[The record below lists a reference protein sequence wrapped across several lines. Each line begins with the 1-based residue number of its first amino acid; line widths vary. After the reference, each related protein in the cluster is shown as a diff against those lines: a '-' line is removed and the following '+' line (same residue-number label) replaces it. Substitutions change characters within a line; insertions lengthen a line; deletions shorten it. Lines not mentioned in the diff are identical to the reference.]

1 MKPTRFVL
9 SAIFLVFSA
18 LAPPT
23 SADEP
28 VRDTDGNVLQ
38 RGVDYYILPAVTDIG
53 GGLTLAGRNGS
64 CPLSVAL
71 ASLPSDNGL
80 PLQFSPE
87 DDDDDTVELSTDTNV
102 IFSASTICVQSTVW
116 KLERDEGEGR
126 YYVAIGG
133 VAGNPGKETLSNW
146 FKIESYQGV
155 YKLVFCPTVCD
166 YCRPVCGS
174 LGVYEQGGRQ
184 WLGIRDDSPFPF
196 EFKRA

>member
-18 LAPPT
+18 LALPA

-38 RGVDYYILPAVTDIG
+38 RGVDYYIRPTVTDIG
-53 GGLTLAGRNGS
+53 GGLTLEARNGS

-71 ASLPSDNGL
+71 ASLPADNGL

-102 IFSASTICVQSTVW
+102 IFSAFTTCLQSTVW
-116 KLERDEGEGR
+116 KLELDEGEGR
-126 YYVAIGG
+126 YYVVIGG

-184 WLGIRDDSPFPF
+184 WLGIRDDTPFPF